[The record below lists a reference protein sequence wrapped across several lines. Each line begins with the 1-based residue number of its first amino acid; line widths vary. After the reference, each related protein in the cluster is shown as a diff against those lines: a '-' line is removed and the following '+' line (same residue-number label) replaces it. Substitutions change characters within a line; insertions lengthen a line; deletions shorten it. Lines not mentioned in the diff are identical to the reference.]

1 MQTAIISA
9 DVGNAFALDART
21 TTNNAD
27 GTISTLGTVFDSGD
41 QIIFAFQTE
50 DGQRDWRLEV
60 DGDNSSDWLY
70 RVTEYDVDGINP
82 IVTTYDTDAALPE
95 LYVGYALVELI

>member
-9 DVGNAFALDART
+9 DVGNAFAWDTRT

-27 GTISTLGTVFDSGD
+27 GTISTLETVLDSGD
-41 QIIFAFQTE
+41 QIIFAFQAE

-60 DGDNSSDWLY
+60 DGNNSSDWLY

-82 IVTTYDTDAALPE
+82 VMTTYDTDAALPE
-95 LYVGYALVELI
+95 LYAGYAPVELI